1 MVKKIIFFIFSLF
14 LVIIGIKNDLIK
26 QKIAKTAPKK
36 QEIKPER
43 VSSSKIEKEKI
54 QKISYTN
61 KDIIL

>member
-1 MVKKIIFFIFSLF
+1 MVKKIIFFIFGLF

-26 QKIAKTAPKK
+26 QKIAKTTPKK

-43 VSSSKIEKEKI
+43 VSSSKMEKEKI

>member
-1 MVKKIIFFIFSLF
+1 MLKKIIFFIFSLL

-36 QEIKPER
+36 QEMKPER

>member
-1 MVKKIIFFIFSLF
+1 MLKKIIFFIFSLF
-14 LVIIGIKNDLIK
+14 LVIIGIKSDLIK
-26 QKIAKTAPKK
+26 QKMAKTAPKK